1 MKRPAHDD
9 KAVHWIGV
17 NLVIV
22 LWSLAAFVQDA
33 AWEYLLAVPLNLW
46 IIVWLWTR
54 HPPR

>member
-46 IIVWLWTR
+46 IIVWLWMR